1 MEILLISQKKIKA
14 FSALN
19 TNLDNELLNSQILV
33 AQKIGLQTLLGT
45 SFLDYIKNQVVTSTI
60 TPEIQTLLD
69 DYIAD
74 YLINRGY
81 YEALPFIYTR
91 SVSQALIKGQSE
103 EGQTASFQDLKLLRN
118 IALERYQFFAQRMND
133 FLCNNSGDY
142 PNYNSQNSND
152 GMMPDKGQNYF
163 GGLVIPSSVSK
174 GGPSDDSNLP
184 NYSEPYNCK

>member
-1 MEILLISQKKIKA
+1 MEILLISQKKIKN
-14 FSALN
+14 FSSLN
-19 TNLDNELLNSQILV
+19 NNLDDELLNSQILV

-60 TPEIQTLLD
+60 TTEIQTLLD

-74 YLINRGY
+74 YLIYRGY

-91 SVSQALIKGQSE
+91 QVSQALVKGQSE

-118 IALERYQFFAQRMND
+118 IALERYQFFAQRMNE

-142 PNYNSQNSND
+142 PEYNSQNSND
-152 GMMPDKGQNYF
+152 GMMPDKAQNYF

-174 GGPSDDSNLP
+174 GRPSDDGNIP